1 MVSEMVRFVREL
13 MRSALSK
20 MSADERVAYL
30 RESNI
35 DHEYALSDTNSERRD
50 TAAGGH
56 PAMPDV
62 VTLESALDESALWKT
77 VVDVMKIDKNDTIL
91 EIGW

>member
-1 MVSEMVRFVREL
+1 
-13 MRSALSK
+13 

-30 RESNI
+30 RENNI
-35 DHEYALSDTNSERRD
+35 DHEYALSDINSERRD
-50 TAAGGH
+50 SAAGGH

-62 VTLESALDESALWKT
+62 VTALDESALWKT
-77 VVDVMKIDKNDTIL
+77 VVDVMKVDKNDTIL